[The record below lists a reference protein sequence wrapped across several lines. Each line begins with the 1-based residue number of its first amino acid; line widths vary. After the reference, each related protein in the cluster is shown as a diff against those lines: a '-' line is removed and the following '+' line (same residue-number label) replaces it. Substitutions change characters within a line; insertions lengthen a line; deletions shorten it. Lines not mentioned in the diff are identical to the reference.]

1 VYVSINEAAVML
13 GVGRRTASAWSPT
26 GGSRAFG
33 PGAAS
38 WCRWRRCG
46 STGCGVERKTTAA
59 GVELK
64 NPDRGEFSAVIASFG
79 VRDHDGD
86 VVLRE
91 AFAGE
96 EGKGFPVSAYGHT
109 SWSGA
114 LPVGHATL
122 HTTAT
127 EAVVTGSFFMESTA
141 GRDTWAVVKALHD
154 RGITQEW
161 SWGFECLDSENGTLD
176 GQSVKFL
183 KSVRIFEASP
193 VLRASGSNTRTV
205 AVKSAGTPRRTCSSR
220 SSCASSARVWRTRS
234 ARRSAT

>member
-1 VYVSINEAAVML
+1 
-13 GVGRRTASAWSPT
+13 
-26 GGSRAFG
+26 
-33 PGAAS
+33 
-38 WCRWRRCG
+38 
-46 STGCGVERKTTAA
+46 VERKTTTA

-205 AVKSAGTPRRTCSSR
+205 AVKAAGSEQDVFIKELLHFVGAGLDHAIREELADIAHALDLAMLRDRHQAELFEIRRR
-220 SSCASSARVWRTRS
+220 YR
-234 ARRSAT
+234 